1 MAKSSTK
8 KKKLQEITPN
18 SEEIISSHSYLTIP
32 TDIFRRYPLAVLESI
47 VIYLKDE
54 RNLNFHEIGVLLGRD
69 ERNMWTVYH
78 RAKKKLDDE
87 TKE

>member
-1 MAKSSTK
+1 MAKSYTQK
-8 KKKLQEITPN
+8 EKIKEIAPN

-47 VIYLKDE
+47 VVYLKDE

-78 RAKKKLDDE
+78 RAKKKITNE